1 MTEEQQQEESRI
13 QVVGCA
19 FILFAF
25 CPVIITNMQVQNFEL
40 PGTLK
45 FDLGVRCWDTL
56 QIQIQIQIQMHI
68 IMLSN
73 QSMLKFWSDALTSVE
88 AMDWSDPI
96 LHFTSPSHKDFA
108 LLY

>member
-73 QSMLKFWSDALTSVE
+73 QSMLKVLVRCTNLGRGDGLVGPNFT
-88 AMDWSDPI
+88 
-96 LHFTSPSHKDFA
+96 LHQSFS
-108 LLY
+108 